1 MRPLNP
7 EASFDTLYVVHEMG
21 EQGVSVT
28 SSEVQLFCYLACLLG
43 LYDGRPVADWGYDFA
58 ATPSI
63 TPFSTACSDS
73 LEALTLRRF
82 VVEKEG
88 AFSVS
93 LAGERELNRW
103 SQLSLLS
110 TRATYLR
117 GSTGAATAIP
127 VAALG
132 NGVAL
137 DPQIVRATRLRDSRP
152 LLEEVGLSGVYEQF
166 QALESALGGKIRD
179 FMVPAVV
186 WLSYLLQQEEQD
198 SRSAE
203 GGL

>member
-1 MRPLNP
+1 VRPPNP
-7 EASFDTLYVVHEMG
+7 EASFDTLYVVREMG
-21 EQGVSVT
+21 EQGVSLT
-28 SSEVQLFCYLACLLG
+28 SSEIQLFCYLACLLG
-43 LYDGRPVADWGYDFA
+43 LYDGRPVSDWGYDFA

-73 LEALTLRRF
+73 LEALAFRRF
-82 VVEKEG
+82 LVEKDG
-88 AFSVS
+88 TFSIS
-93 LAGERELNRW
+93 STGESELGRW

-110 TRATYLR
+110 GRSKYLR

-137 DPQIVRATRLRDSRP
+137 DPQIVRATRLHDSRP

-186 WLSYLLQQEEQD
+186 WLSYLLQQEEQGD
-198 SRSAE
+198 RSAE